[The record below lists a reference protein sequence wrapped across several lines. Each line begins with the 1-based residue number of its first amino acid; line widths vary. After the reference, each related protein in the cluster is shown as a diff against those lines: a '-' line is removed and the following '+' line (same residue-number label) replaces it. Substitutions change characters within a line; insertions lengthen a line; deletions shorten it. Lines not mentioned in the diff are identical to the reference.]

1 MFGFKSNVTTLRLI
15 FGMRNIDSTIRYND
29 IILDSKLLRKID
41 VTSNGDIRAAIEC
54 SRYIFR
60 DMKLY
65 CSIL

>member
-1 MFGFKSNVTTLRLI
+1 MPNK
-15 FGMRNIDSTIRYND
+15 DCTIRYND

-65 CSIL
+65 CSISIIAKI